1 LKDIP
6 KISVGISTGDPNGI
20 GIEIILK
27 AFEDKRLF
35 SFITPVVFAHDPK
48 FG

>member
-27 AFEDKRLF
+27 AFQDKRLF
-35 SFITPVVFAHDPK
+35 DFFTPYSFC
-48 FG
+48 